1 MVPSLSLIL
10 LLSRSVFYCTHSSLV
25 WEFKAGLVSH
35 SEADTDP
42 VPSVPL
48 LGNQKPPQQQ
58 PLAGSQGKLL

>member
-10 LLSRSVFYCTHSSLV
+10 LLSRSVFCTQSSLV
-25 WEFKAGLVSH
+25 WEFKEGLVSH

-42 VPSVPL
+42 VPSVPP
-48 LGNQKPPQQQ
+48 LGNQNPPQQQ